1 MPVEEA
7 LHPTDPTSRCKA
19 IKRCTDEL
27 EHAKAELGLG
37 RNESVRTPARR
48 GKEETVK
55 NLSVSAA
62 AEERWRGWKQ
72 YKARIP
78 NAEPKEFFK
87 AKASGKGGLYGVTL
101 LLPLILEPLQE

>member
-72 YKARIP
+72 YKALHPP

-87 AKASGKGGLYGVTL
+87 AKASGKA
-101 LLPLILEPLQE
+101 